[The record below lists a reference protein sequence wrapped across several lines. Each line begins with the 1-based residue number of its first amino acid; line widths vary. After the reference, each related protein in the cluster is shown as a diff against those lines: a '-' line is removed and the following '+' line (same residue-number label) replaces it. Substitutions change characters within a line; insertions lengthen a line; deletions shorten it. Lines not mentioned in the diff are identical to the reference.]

1 MKRLTFLTAISF
13 MIICFQNFSVLNIAL
28 NDTYSVSEYLR
39 RQHAEEILGA
49 KKFRSSYASRVEN
62 DQLMSI
68 QLLNLVQ
75 NSVPK
80 KHQKKA
86 ESIAKAILSESKK
99 YGIDP
104 IFIAS
109 IIKTESSFNP
119 SAKGSIGEI
128 GLMQLRPC
136 TAEYIAKKFK
146 IKFAGEK
153 TLYNP
158 EKNIKI
164 GAAYL
169 NYLRGK
175 FENKPKRYISA
186 YNSGPTTIRRVKQDS
201 KLPEIYSG
209 KVIRF
214 YEDFY
219 KKIYLTQA
227 KGAPSRA

>member
-1 MKRLTFLTAISF
+1 MKRLTTLTALTIVA
-13 MIICFQNFSVLNIAL
+13 ICFQNFSVLNIAL
-28 NDTYSVSEYLR
+28 NDKYSVTEELR

-49 KKFRSSYASRVEN
+49 KKFNSSYAARVAN
-62 DQLMSI
+62 DDLLSI

-80 KHQKKA
+80 KHAKSA
-86 ESIAKAILSESKK
+86 EKIAKAILVEAKK

-104 IFIAS
+104 VFLAS
-109 IIKTESSFNP
+109 VIRTESSFNP
-119 SAKGSIGEI
+119 SAKGSAGEI
-128 GLMQLRPC
+128 GLMQIKPK

-146 IKFAGEK
+146 IGFNGEK

-158 EKNIKI
+158 EQNIKI
-164 GAAYL
+164 GAAYF

-175 FENKPKRYISA
+175 FDNKPKRYISA
-186 YNSGPTTIRRVKQDS
+186 YNSGPGTIKRVKHDN
-201 KLPEIYSG
+201 KLPDIYSG

-227 KGAPSRA
+227 QVSPTRA